1 MFIEGHLWQN
11 KPSRDINES
20 PVLKLIPKLLG
31 DSSLVWPNLKSDFHL
46 LKINSVIC
54 FIESRLQM
62 MKNVFCF
69 ILKALFVLNIFKA
82 ALSSSK
88 KNFFICFNDV
98 PSKMMKKVFY
108 FIWKALFVLEIFKYL
123 FWLFGHLEKTA
134 CLDRSVN
141 FEIHD
146 VTDWLTM
153 NYNTKFGQLIE
164 HPKRNIFL

>member
-1 MFIEGHLWQN
+1 M
-11 KPSRDINES
+11 
-20 PVLKLIPKLLG
+20 G

-54 FIESRLQM
+54 FIESPLQM
-62 MKNVFCF
+62 MKNAFCF

-82 ALSSSK
+82 VLSSSK
-88 KNFFICFNDV
+88 KNFFICFNDI

-108 FIWKALFVLEIFKYL
+108 CIWKALFVLEIFKYL

-153 NYNTKFGQLIE
+153 NYNTKSGQLIE